1 MRKQAAAEERTLK
14 ILIRKRQSIEKPAEG
29 SFLCSLYNIYS
40 ITHVYIQYDL
50 VKFTI
55 RNTLQCVYIVI
66 LVVLFYGGTQ
76 WMSTN

>member
-1 MRKQAAAEERTLK
+1 MRKQAAAEECTLK

-29 SFLCSLYNIYS
+29 GFLCSLYNNIFNNTCIY
-40 ITHVYIQYDL
+40 TDL

-55 RNTLQCVYIVI
+55 HNTLQCVYIVI
-66 LVVLFYGGTQ
+66 PVVLFYGGTQ